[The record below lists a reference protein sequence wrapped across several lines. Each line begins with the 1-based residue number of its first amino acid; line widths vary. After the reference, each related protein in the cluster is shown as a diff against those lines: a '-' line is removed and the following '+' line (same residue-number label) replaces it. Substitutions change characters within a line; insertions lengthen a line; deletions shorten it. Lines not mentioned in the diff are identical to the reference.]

1 MDAMTGDAIALG
13 LYAYVISVL
22 YNAGMDD
29 AASALMSQLGVPF
42 DGGFVKLLE
51 EVPLMASVD
60 LRPPGRSVPKV
71 EGYQ

>member
-1 MDAMTGDAIALG
+1 
-13 LYAYVISVL
+13 
-22 YNAGMDD
+22 MDD